1 MGMTARPHVP
11 APTSFW
17 IVAVLSLIW
26 NAIGANDYLQTQ
38 LRNRAYLDQMAG
50 GMGLTVDELI
60 AHFAASPWWLDAFW
74 ALGVWGAVA
83 GSVLLL
89 MRSRHALAA
98 FLVALVGLIVVSV
111 IGFLEPPP
119 GARNLAFAIVFTAIL
134 FAVLLGL
141 IVYCRRMIG
150 RRVIV

>member
-1 MGMTARPHVP
+1 MTGRTRA
-11 APTSFW
+11 ATPTSFW
-17 IVAVLSLIW
+17 IVAGLSLIW

-38 LRNRAYLDQMAG
+38 LRNRAYLDQMAD
-50 GMGLTVDELI
+50 GMGLTVDQLI

-89 MRSRHALAA
+89 MRRRHALAA
-98 FLVALVGLIVVSV
+98 FLASLIGLIVVS
-111 IGFLEPPP
+111 INGFLEPPP
-119 GARNLAFAIVFTAIL
+119 GAQNMAFAIGFTAIL

-141 IVYCRRMIG
+141 ILYCRRMIA